1 MPPVRCR
8 RLFASAILIVG
19 IAAGCTRTLAR
30 DTEKSW
36 EVEPYVL
43 VGRYANAADIDTG
56 FGYGVRGGYHLKAIH
71 ELELSLDWVSADDTE
86 LPGVTIDISQYS
98 FDYARILLIKGHEK
112 MTPYVTMGLGLIKV
126 DDGTE
131 SADSTAYRAGGGF
144 KYYFQPR
151 LALRFDAKVYRWHG
165 NGHVTSSDPFFSLD
179 ISLGMS
185 FLFGGPK

>member
-56 FGYGVRGGYHLKAIH
+56 FGYGVRGGYHVKAIH

-86 LPGVTIDISQYS
+86 LPGVTIDVSQYS
-98 FDYARILLIKGHEK
+98 FDYARIFLIKGHDK
-112 MTPYVTMGLGLIKV
+112 MTPFASFGLGIINV

-131 SADSTAYRAGGGF
+131 SASSTSYRVGGGF
-144 KYYFQPR
+144 KYYWQPR
-151 LALRFDAKVYRWHG
+151 FALRFDVKVYRWHG
-165 NGHVTSSDPFFSLD
+165 NGHVTTSDPFFSMNVG
-179 ISLGMS
+179 LGVS
-185 FLFGGPK
+185 FLFGGTK